1 MPSKKDKQD
10 GERLAEGTLISHLLE
25 LRDRLLR
32 AVAAIILVFIP
43 AAVFRNEIFDFV
55 AKPMLVQLRGGALIA
70 TGVMSPF
77 LTPFKL
83 AFIFAIFAAM
93 PWVLY
98 QIWAFVAPGLYRNEK
113 HFAVPLLV
121 SSIVLFYL
129 GTFFAYHFVFP
140 AAFHFFAQS
149 SPSGVQLM
157 PDINYYVDFAIRMFL
172 GFGVAFE
179 IPVIVVLLTLT
190 GIVPVEKLGK
200 ARGYVI
206 IGIFIV
212 AAILTPPDPLSQCL
226 MAVPMWLLYEGGVV
240 MARVMNRK
248 RGEKTAADATQED
261 KKDDESDSA

>member
-1 MPSKKDKQD
+1 MPKKTDKD
-10 GERLAEGTLISHLLE
+10 DSERLTEGTLISHLLE

-32 AVAAIILVFIP
+32 AVVGILLLFIP
-43 AAVFRNEIFDFV
+43 AAIFRNEIFEFV
-55 AKPMLVQLRGGALIA
+55 AKPMLTQLPAGGSLIA

-83 AFIFAIFAAM
+83 ALIFAIFAAM

-98 QIWAFVAPGLYRNEK
+98 QIWSFVAPGLYRNEK
-113 HFAVPLLV
+113 RFAVPLLA
-121 SSIVLFYL
+121 SSIFLFYL
-129 GTFFAYHFVFP
+129 GTFFAYQFVFP
-140 AAFHFFAQS
+140 AAFHFFS
-149 SPSGVQLM
+149 HSGPNGVKLM
-157 PDINYYVDFAIRMFL
+157 PDINYYIDFAIRMFL

-179 IPVIVVLLTLT
+179 IPVVVVLLTLT
-190 GIVPVEKLGK
+190 GIVPVAKLSK

-226 MAVPMWLLYEGGVV
+226 MAIPMWLLYEGGVL

-248 RGEKTAADATQED
+248 PASEEAT
-261 KKDDESDSA
+261 DDNSGSA

>member
-1 MPSKKDKQD
+1 MTDEKS

-32 AVAAIILVFIP
+32 AVIGIVVVFVPAAIY
-43 AAVFRNEIFDFV
+43 RNEIFEFV
-55 AKPMLVQLRGGALIA
+55 AKPMLAQLPQGGSLIA

-83 AFIFAIFAAM
+83 AFIVAMFVAM

-98 QIWAFVAPGLYRNEK
+98 QIWAFVAPGLYRREK
-113 HFAVPLLV
+113 RFAVPLLV
-121 SSIVLFYL
+121 SSIALFYL

-140 AAFHFFAQS
+140 AAFHFFS
-149 SPSGVQLM
+149 HSGPSGVKLM
-157 PDINYYVDFAIRMFL
+157 PDINFYIDFAVRMFF

-179 IPVIVVLLTLT
+179 IPVVVVLLTLT
-190 GIVPVEKLGK
+190 GLVPVAKLSQ

-212 AAILTPPDPLSQCL
+212 AAILTPPDPLSQLL
-226 MAVPMWLLYEGGVV
+226 MAVPMWLLYEGGVL
-240 MARVMNRK
+240 MARIMNRK
-248 RGEKTAADATQED
+248 PEAAVAESGGNQSGDA
-261 KKDDESDSA
+261 